1 VRRAEKSLDRWFGG
15 LSNSMK
21 QEIYSTDAFPR
32 QKAPTEGWWRESEP
46 HVWLTLLFCATN
58 NQASLYQ
65 RSLV

>member
-1 VRRAEKSLDRWFGG
+1 VRRAEKSLDRWFGS

-32 QKAPTEGWWRESEP
+32 QKAPTEGRWRESEP
-46 HVWLTLLFCATN
+46 HFWQSLLFCATT